1 MRCEGA
7 AERPNGWRGSNVSG
21 GWVRFK
27 LRKRAG
33 DVDRAVRWIV
43 RHANDHIPFY
53 ARTFARAGVQIDAIR
68 GAADLP
74 GLPVVR
80 RDDLLTAGTQGFLR
94 AGADVRALVC
104 KHTTGTTGTP
114 VSVYMTRTEALFRT
128 LSLLD
133 AYRRNV
139 RIPPAFTL
147 VDVGPER
154 KDHATRSTQR
164 VGPVRIVRLFRSL
177 PVAEHVALL
186 RRTRPTLIE
195 GRPSMLWQVARALEA
210 EGVTAIRPCLV
221 ISYAEV
227 LYPHVR
233 EVLERVFSCR
243 VVDYYNCEEAGN
255 LAWECPDRPGIM
267 HPNPATVCLEVVGP
281 DGRAA
286 RCGVE
291 GSVVITNLFN
301 ATMPF
306 VRYAMGDRAMLV
318 EPDHCSCGFRGAAMR
333 LVGGRDE
340 DFFVM
345 PDGREISP
353 RVIYDVVN
361 TALPSGGIGDVLAQ
375 AIRTFQIVQ
384 EECDRI
390 VVRVVPGPQYSDDL
404 WRKLPDSI
412 RALHPAV
419 RVEVTR
425 VDALESE
432 SGGKFRQVT
441 SRVRSSWH
449 PSGSDRAASA

>member
-1 MRCEGA
+1 M
-7 AERPNGWRGSNVSG
+7 SG
-21 GWVRFK
+21 GWARLK
-27 LRKRAG
+27 LRKSLG

-43 RHANDHIPFY
+43 RRANDHVPYY
-53 ARTFARAGVQIDAIR
+53 AEAFARAEVRIDAIR

-74 GLPVVR
+74 RLPVVH

-114 VSVYMTRTEALFRT
+114 VNVYMTRTEALFRT

-139 RIPPAFTL
+139 RIPLAFTL

-154 KDHATRSTQR
+154 KDRATRSVQR
-164 VGPVRIVRLFRSL
+164 IGTVRIVRLFRSL

-186 RRTRPTLIE
+186 RRTRPTLVE

-210 EGVTAIRPCLV
+210 EGATAIRPRLV
-221 ISYAEV
+221 VSYAEV

-233 EVLERVFSCR
+233 ELLERVFACR

-255 LAWECPDRPGIM
+255 LAWECPDRPGLM
-267 HPNPATVCLEVVGP
+267 HLNPATVCLEVVGP

-286 RCGVE
+286 GYGIE

-306 VRYAMGDRAMLV
+306 VRYAMGDRATLV
-318 EPDHCSCGFRGAAMR
+318 EPGHCSCGFDGPTMR
-333 LVGGRDE
+333 LVDGRDE

-361 TALPSGGIGDVLAQ
+361 TALPAGVVGVLAE
-375 AIRTFQIVQ
+375 AIRGFQIVQ
-384 EECDRI
+384 EERDRI
-390 VVRVVPGPQYSDDL
+390 VVRVVPGPRYSDDL
-404 WRKLPDSI
+404 WRNLDAHV
-412 RALHPAV
+412 RALHSAM
-419 RVEVTR
+419 RVEVVR
-425 VDALESE
+425 VDALEPGP
-432 SGGKFRQVT
+432 GGKFRQVT

-449 PSGSDRAASA
+449 PSGAGGASG

>member
-1 MRCEGA
+1 V
-7 AERPNGWRGSNVSG
+7 NG
-21 GWVRFK
+21 GWTRLK
-27 LRKRAG
+27 LHKSPG
-33 DVDRAVRWIV
+33 DVDRAVRRIV
-43 RHANDHIPFY
+43 RHANDHVPFY
-53 ARTFARAGVQIDAIR
+53 AEAFARARVHIDAIR

-74 GLPVVR
+74 ALPIAR

-94 AGADVRALVC
+94 AGAVVRTLVC
-104 KHTTGTTGTP
+104 RHTTGTTGTP
-114 VSVYMTRTEALFRT
+114 VNVYMTRTEALFRT

-139 RIPPAFTL
+139 RIPLAFTL

-177 PVAEHVALL
+177 PVSEHVALL
-186 RRTRPTLIE
+186 RRIRPTLVE

-210 EGVTAIRPCLV
+210 EEVTTIRPRLV

-233 EVLERVFSCR
+233 ELLERVFACR

-281 DGRAA
+281 DGTPAGY
-286 RCGVE
+286 GVE

-318 EPDHCSCGFRGAAMR
+318 EPGHCTCGFRGAAMR
-333 LVGGRDE
+333 LVDGRDE
-340 DFFVM
+340 DFFVL

-361 TALPSGGIGDVLAQ
+361 TALPAGVGGVLAES
-375 AIRTFQIVQ
+375 IRAFQIVQ
-384 EECDRI
+384 EERDHI
-390 VVRVVPGPQYSDDL
+390 VVRVVPGPRYSDDL
-404 WRKLPDSI
+404 WKDLDAHVRT
-412 RALHPAV
+412 LHRGV
-419 RVEVTR
+419 RVEVVL
-425 VDALESE
+425 VDALDSG

-441 SRVRSSWH
+441 SRVRSAWH
-449 PSGSDRAASA
+449 PSGADASATIARPRPR

>member
-1 MRCEGA
+1 M
-7 AERPNGWRGSNVSG
+7 SG
-21 GWVRFK
+21 DWSRFK
-27 LRKRAG
+27 LRKSVS
-33 DVDRAVRWIV
+33 DVDRVVRFMI
-43 RHANDHIPFY
+43 RHAARHVPFY
-53 ARTFARAGVQIDAIR
+53 RDAWHLAGVRPSEIL

-74 GLPVVR
+74 TLPVAR
-80 RDDLLTAGTQGFLR
+80 RDGLLTAGTQGFLR

-104 KHTTGTTGTP
+104 RHTTGTTGTP

-154 KDHATRSTQR
+154 KDRATRSVQR

-177 PVAEHVALL
+177 PVSEHVALL
-186 RRTRPTLIE
+186 RRTRPTLVE
-195 GRPSMLWQVARALEA
+195 GRPSMLWQVARALDA
-210 EGVTAIRPCLV
+210 EGMTAIRPRLV
-221 ISYAEV
+221 ISYAEA

-233 EVLERVFSCR
+233 ELLERVFACR

-267 HPNPATVCLEVVGP
+267 HPNPATVCLEVVGV
-281 DGRAA
+281 DGRPAGY
-286 RCGVE
+286 GVE

-306 VRYAMGDRAMLV
+306 VRYVMDDRATLLAP
-318 EPDHCSCGFRGAAMR
+318 ERCSCGFDGPAMR
-333 LVGGRDE
+333 LVDGRDE

-361 TALPSGGIGDVLAQ
+361 TALPSSGVGDVLAQ
-375 AIRTFQIVQ
+375 AIREFQIVQ
-384 EECDRI
+384 EERDRI
-390 VVRVVPGPQYSDDL
+390 VVRVVPGPRYSDDL
-404 WRKLPDSI
+404 WRDLGAHV

-425 VDALESE
+425 VDALEPSP
-432 SGGKFRQVT
+432 GGKFRQVT

-449 PSGSDRAASA
+449 PSGTDRAAIDLDAR

>member
-1 MRCEGA
+1 
-7 AERPNGWRGSNVSG
+7 VSG
-21 GWVRFK
+21 DWLRLK
-27 LRKRAG
+27 LRKSSG

-43 RHANDHIPFY
+43 RHANDHVPYY
-53 ARTFARAGVQIDAIR
+53 AEAFARAEVRIDAIR

-74 GLPVVR
+74 RLPVVR

-104 KHTTGTTGTP
+104 RHTTGTTGTP
-114 VSVYMTRTEALFRT
+114 VNVYMTRTEALFRT

-154 KDHATRSTQR
+154 KDHATRSVQR

-177 PVAEHVALL
+177 PVSEHVALL
-186 RRTRPTLIE
+186 RRTRPTLVE
-195 GRPSMLWQVARALEA
+195 GRPSMLWQVARVLEV
-210 EGVTAIRPCLV
+210 EGVTAIRPRLV
-221 ISYAEV
+221 ISYAEA
-227 LYPHVR
+227 LYPRVR
-233 EVLERVFSCR
+233 ELLERVFVCR

-255 LAWECPDRPGIM
+255 LAWECPDRPELM

-281 DGRAA
+281 DGRPAG
-286 RCGVE
+286 CGVE

-306 VRYAMGDRAMLV
+306 VRYAMGDRAALV
-318 EPDHCSCGFRGAAMR
+318 EPGHCSCGFDGPAMR
-333 LVGGRDE
+333 LVDGRDE
-340 DFFVM
+340 DFFVL

-361 TALPSGGIGDVLAQ
+361 TALPAGGFGGVLAE
-375 AIRTFQIVQ
+375 AIRGFQIVQ
-384 EECDRI
+384 EERARI
-390 VVRVVPGPQYSDDL
+390 IVRVVPGPRYSADL
-404 WRKLPDSI
+404 WRDLDAHV
-412 RALHPAV
+412 RALHPTV
-419 RVEVTR
+419 RVEVVR
-425 VDALESE
+425 VDALEPGP
-432 SGGKFRQVT
+432 GGKFRQVT
-441 SRVRSSWH
+441 SRVRSAWH
-449 PSGSDRAASA
+449 PSGADASATIAQPRPRSCRLS

>member
-1 MRCEGA
+1 
-7 AERPNGWRGSNVSG
+7 VSG
-21 GWVRFK
+21 NWSRFK
-27 LRKRAG
+27 LRMRAN

-43 RHANDHIPFY
+43 RHADDHVPYY
-53 ARTFARAGVQIDAIR
+53 AEAFARAEVRIDAIR

-74 GLPVVR
+74 RLPVVH

-114 VSVYMTRTEALFRT
+114 VNVYMTRTEALFRT

-133 AYRRNV
+133 AFRRNV
-139 RIPPAFTL
+139 RIPPGFTL

-154 KDHATRSTQR
+154 KDRATRSTQR
-164 VGPVRIVRLFRSL
+164 IGTVRIVRLFRSL

-186 RRTRPTLIE
+186 RRTRPTLVE

-210 EGVTAIRPCLV
+210 EGATAIRPRLV
-221 ISYAEV
+221 VSYAEV

-233 EVLERVFSCR
+233 ELLERVFACR

-255 LAWECPDRPGIM
+255 LAWECPDRPGLM

-286 RCGVE
+286 GYGIE

-306 VRYAMGDRAMLV
+306 VRYAMGDRATLV
-318 EPDHCSCGFRGAAMR
+318 EPGHCSCGFDGPTMR
-333 LVGGRDE
+333 LVDGRDE

-345 PDGREISP
+345 PDSREISP

-361 TALPSGGIGDVLAQ
+361 MALPAGVVGVLAE
-375 AIRTFQIVQ
+375 AIRGFQIVQ
-384 EECDRI
+384 EERDRI
-390 VVRVVPGPQYSDDL
+390 VVRVVPGPRYSDDL
-404 WRKLPDSI
+404 WRNLDAHV
-412 RALHPAV
+412 RALHSAM
-419 RVEVTR
+419 RVEVVR
-425 VDALESE
+425 VDALEPGP
-432 SGGKFRQVT
+432 GGKFRQVT
-441 SRVRSSWH
+441 SRVRSAWH
-449 PSGSDRAASA
+449 PSGAGDASS

>member
-1 MRCEGA
+1 
-7 AERPNGWRGSNVSG
+7 VSVN
-21 GWVRFK
+21 WLRFK
-27 LRKRAG
+27 LRKSAS
-33 DVDRAVRWIV
+33 DVDRAVRRIV
-43 RHANDHIPFY
+43 RHANDHVPYY
-53 ARTFARAGVQIDAIR
+53 AEAFARAGIRIDAIR
-68 GAADLP
+68 AAADLP
-74 GLPVVR
+74 TLPIAR

-94 AGADVRALVC
+94 AGADVRTLVC
-104 KHTTGTTGTP
+104 RHTTGTTGTP
-114 VSVYMTRTEALFRT
+114 VNVYMTRTEALFRT

-147 VDVGPER
+147 VDVGPEQ
-154 KDHATRSTQR
+154 KDRATRSTQR

-186 RRTRPTLIE
+186 RRTRPTLVE
-195 GRPSMLWQVARALEA
+195 GRPSMLWQVARVLEA
-210 EGVTAIRPCLV
+210 EGVTTLRPRLV

-233 EVLERVFSCR
+233 ELLERVFACR

-281 DGRAA
+281 DGRPAGY
-286 RCGVE
+286 GVE

-306 VRYAMGDRAMLV
+306 VRYAMGDRAMLL
-318 EPDHCSCGFRGAAMR
+318 EPGRCSCGFRGPAMC

-340 DFFVM
+340 DFFVL

-353 RVIYDVVN
+353 RVVYDVVN
-361 TALPSGGIGDVLAQ
+361 TALPAGGVGVLAE
-375 AIRTFQIVQ
+375 AIRGFQIVQ
-384 EECDRI
+384 EERDRI
-390 VVRVVPGPQYSDDL
+390 VVRVVPGPRYSDDL
-404 WRKLPDSI
+404 WRDLVAHV

-419 RVEVTR
+419 CVEVIR
-425 VDALESE
+425 VDALEPGP
-432 SGGKFRQVT
+432 GGKFRQVT
-441 SRVRSSWH
+441 SRVRSAWH
-449 PSGSDRAASA
+449 PSGAGGASI